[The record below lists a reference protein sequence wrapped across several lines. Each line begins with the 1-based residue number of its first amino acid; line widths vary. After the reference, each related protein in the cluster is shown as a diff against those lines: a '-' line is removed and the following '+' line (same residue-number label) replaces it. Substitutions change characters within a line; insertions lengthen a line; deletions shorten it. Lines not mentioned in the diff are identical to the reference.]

1 VIALPNLADVDV
13 RVDPRTAELELGE
26 DFVAEELQ
34 VRMLAEARDVYLRPP
49 RQAPPLYHMLN
60 GITPRFQPE
69 PDSSLR
75 FELTSLRGGTVGA
88 EYVKTIG
95 HVHDRAPD
103 GLGYP
108 EAYEV
113 LTGRALFLLFRV
125 ANPVA
130 EAGSTRSA
138 SALCVL
144 IDVEPGER
152 LLIPPGWH
160 HVTINL
166 GVEAMVFADVVARA
180 VVPDYSLL
188 RSRAG
193 APLFVGPDGIWRNPR
208 FDSGFVVRLRCS
220 ELEQG
225 AGEGLATAF
234 FRDRRSLDYLLER
247 GRYAERWEAFEA
259 VVGSQSRERL
269 EDLPLAPF
277 EA

>member
-1 VIALPNLADVDV
+1 
-13 RVDPRTAELELGE
+13 
-26 DFVAEELQ
+26 
-34 VRMLAEARDVYLRPP
+34 
-49 RQAPPLYHMLN
+49 
-60 GITPRFQPE
+60 
-69 PDSSLR
+69 
-75 FELTSLRGGTVGA
+75 
-88 EYVKTIG
+88 
-95 HVHDRAPD
+95 
-103 GLGYP
+103 
-108 EAYEV
+108 
-113 LTGRALFLLFRV
+113 
-125 ANPVA
+125 
-130 EAGSTRSA
+130 
-138 SALCVL
+138 
-144 IDVEPGER
+144 
-152 LLIPPGWH
+152 
-160 HVTINL
+160 
-166 GVEAMVFADVVARA
+166 
-180 VVPDYSLL
+180 L